1 VNDAI
6 EVRGLRILA
15 AHGAAP
21 GEQEREQPFE
31 VDFDVEVDT
40 ARAAASDDLADAVDY
55 GHLVSLAGEAMRGG
69 PHRLL
74 ETLAESVAR
83 ALLSVPGVLAA
94 SVTVRKLRPPVP
106 ADITSAGVR
115 VTRRLDV
122 SG

>member
-1 VNDAI
+1 
-6 EVRGLRILA
+6 
-15 AHGAAP
+15 
-21 GEQEREQPFE
+21 